1 MSTHGICL
9 FEYGYFGDNLE
20 GMRIV
25 VCVKHVPDVQAERTL
40 ESGYLVRGDDDV
52 LNELDEN
59 AVQEAVNLADGD
71 GEVIVITM
79 GPEDAVDGLRR
90 ALALGADSAIHVCD
104 DRAAGSDVLGTAR
117 VLSATI
123 ERLQQDGPIDLV
135 VTGMA
140 ALDGM
145 TATIPSALAAHLD
158 LPALTMA
165 KKVELDGRTVR
176 VHRTMG
182 TYDEVLEA
190 DLPAILSVT
199 DQANE
204 IMYPNFRAIMAAKKK
219 PITELNLDDLGLASE
234 QVGTAGAATKVN
246 AAEQRPPREAGEIVQ
261 DAGDAGTQL
270 ANYILGVMK

>member
-1 MSTHGICL
+1 
-9 FEYGYFGDNLE
+9 
-20 GMRIV
+20 MRIV

-40 ESGYLVRGDDDV
+40 GESGYLVRGDDDV

-59 AVQEAVNLADGD
+59 AVQEAVNLAGGD

-90 ALALGADSAIHVCD
+90 ALALGATSAVHVCD

-117 VLSATI
+117 VLAATI
-123 ERLQQDGPIDLV
+123 NRIQEDGPIDLV

-145 TATIPSALAAHLD
+145 TATIPSALAAHFD
-158 LPALTMA
+158 IPALTMA
-165 KKVELDGRTVR
+165 KKVELDGTTLR

-182 TYDEVLEA
+182 IHDEVVEA

-204 IMYPNFRAIMAAKKK
+204 VQYPNFKAIMTAKKK
-219 PITELNLDDLGLASE
+219 QIVELNLDDLGLAGE
-234 QVGTAGAATKVN
+234 LVGTAGAATKVN
-246 AAEQRPPREAGEIVQ
+246 AAEQRPPREAGEIVN
-261 DAGDAGTQL
+261 DSGDGGVKL